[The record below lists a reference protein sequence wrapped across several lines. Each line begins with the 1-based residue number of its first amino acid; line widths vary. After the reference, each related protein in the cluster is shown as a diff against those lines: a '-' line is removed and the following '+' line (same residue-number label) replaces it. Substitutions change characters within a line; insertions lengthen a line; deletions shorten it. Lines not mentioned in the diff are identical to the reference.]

1 MIMSKLA
8 KKEEKAVKADTKSD
22 TKPKDIRHDYHPHE
36 TTIKEMM
43 IMKNVDYDEALHILR
58 NPTPHE
64 TGEERSLRLS
74 KSKK

>member
-1 MIMSKLA
+1 MSKEIKKA
-8 KKEEKAVKADTKSD
+8 EKTEVKKE
-22 TKPKDIRHDYHPHE
+22 TKPKDIRHDYNPHE